1 MFIKD
6 YQYLKPTI
14 DCGDHIEIE
23 GINRED
29 YAINQYMDRISI
41 NKVDKPTA
49 VLYAAGFS
57 SHQMESRDP
66 TTVKSIFQGSVKL
79 QHTTMVIKESTVYA
93 MHKWIGSIDGK
104 ENIVYANI
112 NGNACAS
119 SMYSLYEAQRL
130 LNEGVCK
137 EVIIITEERTSFN
150 TLRIFKEHRI
160 PLVCGDALAIV
171 TLTNEPTEFE
181 ITDTKWEY
189 QYNNNPFLVTKDGYS
204 KVDTNLG
211 IDSIKPHG
219 TKTPTNDDA
228 ETDLVSNRNTIYYKS
243 EIGHAQGASALLEIC
258 MLLDDKEVSGNT
270 LCVASGLG
278 GFYGSCILR
287 KPYAT

>member
-57 SHQMESRDP
+57 LHQMESRDS
-66 TTVKSIFQGSVKL
+66 TTVRSSFQGSVKL
-79 QHTTMVIKESTVYA
+79 QRTTMIIKESTVYA
-93 MHKWIGSIDGK
+93 MHKWIGSIDGR
-104 ENIVYANI
+104 ENIVYANV

-119 SMYSLYEAQRL
+119 SIHSLYEAQRL
-130 LNEGVCK
+130 LDEGVCK
-137 EVIIITEERTSFN
+137 EVIIIAEERTSFN
-150 TLRIFKEHRI
+150 TLRVFKEHR
-160 PLVCGDALAIV
+160 V
-171 TLTNEPTEFE
+171 
-181 ITDTKWEY
+181 
-189 QYNNNPFLVTKDGYS
+189 PFLVTKSGYA
-204 KVDTNLG
+204 KVDTNLD
-211 IDSIKPHG
+211 INNIKPHG
-219 TKTPTNDDA
+219 TKTPVNDNA
-228 ETDLVSNRNTIYYKS
+228 EIDLVSNRNSIYYKP
-243 EIGHAQGASALLEIC
+243 EIGHTQGASALLEIC
-258 MLLDDKEVSGNT
+258 MLLDDKKVYGDT

-287 KPYAT
+287 KPHVI